1 MPVFRTTAQIFSH
14 LGEEVLDPN
23 WADYDKV
30 QLPPTK
36 KWDYQRDMTI
46 EDVEIWEVIREGGG
60 GMGIYAAW
68 LPFAEFYMVMI
79 NWDMAFFYGKGA
91 QREMLKFIKEC
102 GVKDLPM
109 YSVLVTDEEYKYFV
123 DSDVKSNI

>member
-1 MPVFRTTAQIFSH
+1 MPVFRTTAQIFAH
-14 LGEEVLDPN
+14 LGEEVWSPDWSN
-23 WADYDKV
+23 YNTV

-36 KWDYQRDMTI
+36 PWDYQRDMTI
-46 EDVEIWEVIREGGG
+46 EDVEIWEVIQEGGN
-60 GMGIYAAW
+60 GMGIYASW

-91 QREMLKFIKEC
+91 QREMLKFIKER

-109 YSVLVTDEEYKYFV
+109 YSVLVTDEDYKYFV
-123 DSDVKSNI
+123 DSDFKSNI